1 MKDKTFRAL
10 YHIPP
15 SFVEHPLQKRVLQA
29 ISRPQESMVEVIF
42 RVGGFGTYDV
52 STITF
57 FERGTA
63 LRHIERSDRSITE
76 PFEFEYD
83 EREEAKQ
90 MRVAFHL
97 LGTNWWPTVFEELE
111 GVRTL
116 DGTQWSLSVYTN
128 GTLIHEHHGS
138 NAYPS
143 EWEQVTSLFGI
154 A

>member
-1 MKDKTFRAL
+1 MKDKTFRTL

-29 ISRPQESMVEVIF
+29 IGRPQESMVEVIF

-57 FERGTA
+57 FERGTV

-76 PFEFEYD
+76 PFEFEYYEGD
-83 EREEAKQ
+83 EAKQ

-116 DGTQWSLSVYTN
+116 DGTQWNLSVYAN
-128 GTLIHEHHGS
+128 GKLIHEHSGS
-138 NAYPS
+138 NAYPDQ
-143 EWEQVTSLFGI
+143 WRQLTQLFCI
-154 A
+154 S

>member
-83 EREEAKQ
+83 EGEEAKQ
-90 MRVAFHL
+90 MRVTFHL

-111 GVRTL
+111 GGPTL

-128 GTLIHEHHGS
+128 GTLIHKHHGS